1 MAKKYLTLQEAAERL
16 GMTAEEL
23 GQQREDGVIR
33 GFANRGSWKFRED
46 DVAEFARSRETDSS
60 PEIPLAALRGE
71 EQDENIAERLSE
83 TDSDSDV
90 QLFSDSSL
98 FDDDDDADDLS
109 TSDSDVRLAGDSGPI
124 MDPDE
129 GDENVLAFSAS
140 DDMSNSDSDVQL
152 IAVGTD
158 PDIDLSS
165 GATGDGDNG
174 PDAIDDSDSDVKLST
189 TDFGEELSGLSMD
202 SDSDVQ
208 ITSAEGDESGILLTD
223 SDSDIR
229 LTSEDADSD
238 SEVSLVHS
246 ESDAAAGDT
255 AGEINVRQQAG
266 DQTETDMALLGDEL
280 DLQLSDPDADAGEL
294 GSATVALPEDSDLKL
309 IDSLDDDDD
318 DSGITISTDDDSGIA
333 LDIDDSGI
341 SLQANDSGISLE
353 GVDSGFADDSGIS
366 LDAGDSGISLD
377 AGDSGISLDAGD
389 SGIALAADQDSG
401 ISLQDDAGRPVQV
414 GVLGGQG
421 ADSGAETMQMDID
434 EAGGEPPVMTGDFD
448 LGLLDSE
455 EEDTGTDTSVL
466 MFDDE
471 DGDAEAGFEEDF
483 DDGDDFGDDFA
494 DDFDDDEM
502 DDVFEAEDQ
511 EAFDEAGASSVGFVT
526 PSEAKTAVEAPW
538 GKWVTGGVAVGSI
551 LSALGAFAGFELIRT
566 MWLWSQSGGE
576 PSGILTMIGGLFV

>member
-1 MAKKYLTLQEAAERL
+1 
-16 GMTAEEL
+16 MTAQEL
-23 GQQREDGVIR
+23 EQQREDGVIR

-60 PEIPLAALRGE
+60 PEIPLAALTDDKD
-71 EQDENIAERLSE
+71 DENITERLSE

-90 QLFSDSSL
+90 QLFSDSTL
-98 FDDDDDADDLS
+98 FDDDDDADDLP

-124 MDPDE
+124 MDPAE
-129 GDENVLAFSAS
+129 GDENVLAYSAS

-152 IAVGTD
+152 IAGGTD

-165 GATGDGDNG
+165 GSTGVKT
-174 PDAIDDSDSDVKLST
+174 PDAVDDSDSDVKLST
-189 TDFGEELSGLSMD
+189 TDLAEELSDLS
-202 SDSDVQ
+202 V
-208 ITSAEGDESGILLTD
+208 
-223 SDSDIR
+223 
-229 LTSEDADSD
+229 DSD

-255 AGEINVRQQAG
+255 AGEINMRQQTG
-266 DQTETDMALLGDEL
+266 DQTEADMALLGDEL
-280 DLQLSDPDADAGEL
+280 DVQLSEPDAGAGEL
-294 GSATVALPEDSDLKL
+294 GAATVVLPEDSDLKL

-318 DSGITISTDDDSGIA
+318 DSGITISTEDDSGIA

-377 AGDSGISLDAGD
+377 TGD

-401 ISLQDDAGRPVQV
+401 ISLQDDAGRPIQV
-414 GVLGGQG
+414 GVLDGQG

-434 EAGGEPPVMTGDFD
+434 EVVGESAVVTGDFD

-455 EEDTGTDTSVL
+455 EDDTGTDTSVL

-471 DGDAEAGFEEDF
+471 QGDAEAGFDEEV
-483 DDGDDFGDDFA
+483 DDDDDFGEDFA

-511 EAFDEAGASSVGFVT
+511 EGFEEVEASGVGFVT
-526 PSEAKTAVEAPW
+526 PSGTSSAAVEAPW
-538 GKWVTGGVAVGSI
+538 GRMVTAGVAVGSI

-566 MWLWSQSGGE
+566 MWLWSQPGGD